1 MMNDRTLAKPPWTP
15 CCHRESCAVPKRG
28 YETTHTAKEK
38 GDRQPASPNPEKE
51 NGVSDI
57 RSPATSPT
65 SHSRPIQATHFFFF
79 FFSLAIKTEAPYHI
93 RPVFPHLNKFR
104 NPWTTTSRCR
114 TPTLA
119 SLSESFC
126 ERDGAFPGPVWGCCG
141 DDDDCDGKHRSL
153 LSDPR
158 SRAAASVSS
167 PPSPSSS
174 EEAAAAAA
182 DVSPSTTDCCR
193 LNRQGVLV
201 PGDSHS
207 MPGDDGLLEDGGC
220 SLPSALASSREA
232 LPWKRRRTTVPK

>member
-1 MMNDRTLAKPPWTP
+1 MTGPSPNLRGPRAVIVKAVQFPKEDTRQPTPPRKRATDNRHLQTLKRKTGYQISEALPPAQPAIPAPSKPPIF
-15 CCHRESCAVPKRG
+15 S
-28 YETTHTAKEK
+28 
-38 GDRQPASPNPEKE
+38 
-51 NGVSDI
+51 
-57 RSPATSPT
+57 
-65 SHSRPIQATHFFFF
+65 FF